1 MGGAEGLAEL
11 RDWWS
16 WGMAELGDGWSA
28 GGFLFFIPMVY
39 FLRFNSILLCAAI
52 MVKKKIFASYLTV
65 ASRAY

>member
-11 RDWWS
+11 RDWWC

-28 GGFLFFIPMVY
+28 EGFLFFLSFYFFIPMVY

-52 MVKKKIFASYLTV
+52 MVKKDP
-65 ASRAY
+65 R